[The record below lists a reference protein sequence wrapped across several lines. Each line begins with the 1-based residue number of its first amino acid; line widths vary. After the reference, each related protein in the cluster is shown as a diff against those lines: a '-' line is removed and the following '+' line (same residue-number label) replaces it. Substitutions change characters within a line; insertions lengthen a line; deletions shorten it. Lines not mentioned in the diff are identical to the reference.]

1 VPGCAPPGTVA
12 ATVPLV
18 TRRVGLADHIGVPFQ
33 EKLIGPL
40 HG

>member
-1 VPGCAPPGTVA
+1 MPGWAPPGTIA

-18 TRRVGLADHIGVPFQ
+18 WSRVAFADHIGVPFQ
-33 EKLIGPL
+33 EKVTGPL